1 MKRENNMLQND
12 PLNWYMSELQSN

>member
-1 MKRENNMLQND
+1 MKREDNMLQND